1 MSKEPFVKR
10 EPSETYHKQLR
21 TNSTPAYTYHKRFPK
36 RHEAKVTSAG
46 EHKRS
51 NLNEYYEL
59 KHSKQ
64 PINSLNFE
72 SENINKTEKIESD
85 KLIATQPFRKHFIH
99 PWKYSYKTI
108 NYQTCSDE
116 FRRVRTTMVDLS
128 KY

>member
-1 MSKEPFVKR
+1 MSKEAFVKR
-10 EPSETYHKQLR
+10 EPQETYYKQLR

-36 RHEAKVTSAG
+36 RHESKVTSAG

-51 NLNEYYEL
+51 TLQEYFEL
-59 KHSKQ
+59 KQSKQ

-72 SENINKTEKIESD
+72 SENVNKFDKVESE

-99 PWKYSYKTI
+99 PWRYSYKKV